1 MSWLYQPK
9 EKAALGDVAKLAVT
23 LRAGA
28 IPAVFVD
35 EGFTE
40 VPLGTVGRVL
50 LMAPTEIG
58 LPPST
63 RKFALARGTSQL
75 CLAEIVPGEAGEPEA
90 LAHLDAVERQRLR
103 SEGKKV
109 VGWLIAERVTDEA
122 KTHLRNAGSVA
133 TSTGPAPTRPR

>member
-1 MSWLYQPK
+1 MPWLYQPK
-9 EKAALGDVAKLAVT
+9 EKQALGDVAKLAVT

-28 IPAVFVD
+28 IPGSFVD
-35 EGFTE
+35 EGFAE

-50 LMAPTEIG
+50 LMAPSEIG

-75 CLAEIVPGEAGEPEA
+75 CLAEIVAGEAGEAEA
-90 LAHLDAVERQRLR
+90 RAHLDAVERQRER

-122 KTHLRNAGSVA
+122 KALLVAAGSVA
-133 TSTGPAPTRPR
+133 SSTGALFVR